1 MAETCGL
8 CGHIF
13 RRLELGIDVAERADS
28 TTLSTLQYMDKAPTG
43 VHICRPEVGCLDSS
57 LSEPVQRVLR
67 WLLPP
72 TKPPTDSCN
81 EQRSQTE
88 QRQ

>member
-13 RRLELGIDVAERADS
+13 HRLELGIDVAEHADS

-43 VHICRPEVGCLDSS
+43 VHIC
-57 LSEPVQRVLR
+57 
-67 WLLPP
+67 
-72 TKPPTDSCN
+72 
-81 EQRSQTE
+81 
-88 QRQ
+88 

>member
-1 MAETCGL
+1 MAETCDL

-13 RRLELGIDVAERADS
+13 RRLELGIDIAKRADS
-28 TTLSTLQYMDKAPTG
+28 TTLSTLQYMDKAPAR
-43 VHICRPEVGCLDSS
+43 VHICQPEVSCLDSS
-57 LSEPVQRVLR
+57 PSEPVQRVLR

-81 EQRSQTE
+81 EQ
-88 QRQ
+88 